1 MTVEL
6 YENLWESLKNY
17 FNALSHFGYK
27 KQSDVNKL
35 LMYDF
40 LVNLLE
46 GSTRFFITEEDY
58 KKISRALYCLYGS
71 SCLIPYPQ
79 YLTYIKKYRSNK
91 PSEGEDTNTGSEDP
105 PGGGG
110 DSPYSY
116 PPTDYLFRYTED
128 DSFRFTE
135 DDMMRLKA
143 DN

>member
-1 MTVEL
+1 M
-6 YENLWESLKNY
+6 YENLYESLKNY

-35 LMYDF
+35 LIYDF
-40 LVNLLE
+40 LVNLIE
-46 GSTRFFITEEDY
+46 GSTKFFITEEDY

-79 YLTYIKKYRSNK
+79 YLTYIRKYRSDK
-91 PSEGEDTNTGSEDP
+91 PSDGEGTNIGGEDLP
-105 PGGGG
+105 GG
-110 DSPYSY
+110 DSPFSY
-116 PPTDYLFRYTED
+116 APTDYLFRYTED
-128 DSFRFTE
+128 GNFRFTE